1 MSKEK
6 ERAESYVLA
15 KRETGVVKIADDV
28 VSVIAALAAQEVEGV
43 AAMVGGIGKK
53 IMGYV
58 GHKSPDTG
66 VRVYVDKGKVN
77 AYIAIN
83 IKYGYSIPDVSKRVQ
98 EKVKSGIET
107 MTGFTVE
114 SVNIRV
120 EKIEIESTPSS

>member
-1 MSKEK
+1 MEK
-6 ERAESYVLA
+6 ENQKVESYVLA
-15 KRETGVVKIADDV
+15 KTGTGVVKIADDV

-43 AAMVGGIGKK
+43 AAMAGGFGKK

-58 GHKSPDTG
+58 GHKSPNTG
-66 VRVYVDKGKVN
+66 VRIDVDKGRVN
-77 AYIAIN
+77 AYIAID

-120 EKIEIESTPSS
+120 EQIQIEGAASS

>member
-1 MSKEK
+1 MSKENEK
-6 ERAESYVLA
+6 TETYVLA
-15 KRETGVVKIADDV
+15 KTGTGVVKIADDV

-58 GHKSPDTG
+58 GRKSADTG
-66 VRVYVDKGKVN
+66 VRIDVDKGKVN

-83 IKYGYSIPDVSKRVQ
+83 IRYGYSIPEVSKMVQ

-120 EKIEIESTPSS
+120 EKIDIESIPSS